1 MGRCG
6 FKSVRAQRGLA
17 MVELA
22 LTLPL
27 LGLLMLT
34 FAEFGRMLF
43 QYNSMEQASRDAGRY
58 VASQAWNS
66 TLGTVQLST
75 ALIAQ
80 TRNVAVYGVPA
91 NPNGYPAAA
100 PGLTT
105 GNVTVSAVGTD
116 HVRVS
121 IAYTFVPVIGSSIP
135 ALFGSSVP
143 LGLLLTST
151 VVMRAL

>member
-1 MGRCG
+1 MRRCG

-27 LGLLMLT
+27 LVLLMLT

>member
-1 MGRCG
+1 MGRCR

-27 LGLLMLT
+27 LVLLMLT

>member
-17 MVELA
+17 MVEPA

-27 LGLLMLT
+27 LVLLMLT

-116 HVRVS
+116 HGRVS

>member
-1 MGRCG
+1 
-6 FKSVRAQRGLA
+6 

-27 LGLLMLT
+27 LVLLMLT

>member
-1 MGRCG
+1 MRRCG
-6 FKSVRAQRGLA
+6 FKSARAQRGLA

-27 LGLLMLT
+27 LVLLMLT

>member
-27 LGLLMLT
+27 LVLLMLT

-121 IAYTFVPVIGSSIP
+121 IAYNFVPVIGSSIP

>member
-1 MGRCG
+1 MKRCG
-6 FKSVRAQRGLA
+6 LRSARAQRGLA
-17 MVELA
+17 MIELA

-27 LGLLMLT
+27 LVLLMLA

-43 QYNSMEQASRDAGRY
+43 QYNSLQQASRDAGRY

-66 TLGTVQLST
+66 TLGTVQLSA
-75 ALIAQ
+75 ALITQ
-80 TRNVAVYGVPA
+80 TQNVAVYGIPA

-135 ALFGSSVP
+135 ALYGSSVP

>member
-27 LGLLMLT
+27 LVLLMLT

-105 GNVTVSAVGTD
+105 GNVTVSAVGTN

-121 IAYTFVPVIGSSIP
+121 IAYTFVPALGSAIP
-135 ALFGSSVP
+135 ALYGSSVP

>member
-27 LGLLMLT
+27 LVLLMLT

-91 NPNGYPAAA
+91 NHNGYPAAA

-121 IAYTFVPVIGSSIP
+121 IAYTFVPALGSAIP
-135 ALFGSSVP
+135 ALYGSSVP

>member
-6 FKSVRAQRGLA
+6 FKSVRAQRGPA

-27 LGLLMLT
+27 LVLLMLT

>member
-1 MGRCG
+1 MRRCG
-6 FKSVRAQRGLA
+6 FKSARAQRGLA

-27 LGLLMLT
+27 LVLLMFA

>member
-1 MGRCG
+1 MRRCG
-6 FKSVRAQRGLA
+6 FRSSRAQRGLA

-27 LGLLMLT
+27 LVLLML
-34 FAEFGRMLF
+34 ACRMLF
-43 QYNSMEQASRDAGRY
+43 QYNSLQQASRDAGRY
-58 VASQAWNS
+58 VASQAWNA
-66 TLGTVQLST
+66 TLGTLDLNA
-75 ALIAQ
+75 ALV
-80 TRNVAVYGVPA
+80 TKTKNVAVYGLPA

-105 GNVTVSAVGTD
+105 GDVTVSAVGTN

-121 IAYTFVPVIGSSIP
+121 IAYTFVPALGSAIP
-135 ALFGSSVP
+135 ALYGSSVP

>member
-1 MGRCG
+1 MRRCG
-6 FKSVRAQRGLA
+6 FRSARAQRGLA

-22 LTLPL
+22 MTLPL
-27 LGLLMLT
+27 LVLQMRA

-43 QYNSMEQASRDAGRY
+43 RYNSLQQASRDAGRY
-58 VASQAWNS
+58 AASQAWNA
-66 TLGTVQLST
+66 TLGTLDLNA
-75 ALIAQ
+75 ALVSQ
-80 TRNVAVYGVPA
+80 TKNVAVYGLPA

-105 GNVTVSAVGTD
+105 GNVTVSAVGTN

-121 IAYTFVPVIGSSIP
+121 IAYTFVPALGSAIP
-135 ALFGSSVP
+135 ALYGSSVP

>member
-6 FKSVRAQRGLA
+6 FKSVRAQRGLS

-27 LGLLMLT
+27 LVLLMLT

>member
-1 MGRCG
+1 MGRGG

-27 LGLLMLT
+27 LVLLMLT

>member
-1 MGRCG
+1 MRRCG
-6 FKSVRAQRGLA
+6 FRSSRAQRGLA

-27 LGLLMLT
+27 LVLLMLA

-43 QYNSMEQASRDAGRY
+43 QYNSLQQASRDAGRY
-58 VASQAWNS
+58 VASQAWNA
-66 TLGTVQLST
+66 TLGTLDLNA
-75 ALIAQ
+75 ALVSQ
-80 TRNVAVYGVPA
+80 TKNVAVYGLPA

-105 GNVTVSAVGTD
+105 GDVTVSAVGTN

-121 IAYTFVPVIGSSIP
+121 IAYTFVPALGSAIP
-135 ALFGSSVP
+135 ALYGSSVP